1 MKLFLVGCVYDDFSE
16 GGFDTM
22 FATLNEKLA
31 RNKLREIRQNS
42 ITTVFGYKPQ
52 FAIQEIELEKDIIE
66 KNILLE
72 EL

>member
-1 MKLFLVGCVYDDFSE
+1 
-16 GGFDTM
+16 M

-31 RNKLREIRQNS
+31 RNKLREIRQKS